1 MSSSQGGAELQRM
14 NAPLGSLSFE
24 ANRRIRSGQHQ
35 EWAKYVIGA

>member
-1 MSSSQGGAELQRM
+1 MPLTREPRR
-14 NAPLGSLSFE
+14 PLGSLSFE